1 MAGKHASIQAQ
12 GPGTEQPQPQQ
23 PVPVESEI
31 LNILDARRARRA

>member
-12 GPGTEQPQPQQ
+12 DPGTDQQPQQ